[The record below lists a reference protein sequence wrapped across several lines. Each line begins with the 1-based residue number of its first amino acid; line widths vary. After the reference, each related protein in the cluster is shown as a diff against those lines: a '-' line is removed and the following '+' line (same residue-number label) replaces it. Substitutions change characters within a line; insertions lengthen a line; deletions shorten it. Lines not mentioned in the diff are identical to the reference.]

1 MVIIV
6 LIMLMLPMKH
16 FKVLVADYAD
26 AVEDAGN
33 ADNDTV
39 ADAGNADA
47 DNEAFKVAA
56 GRHLFDRRVARPR
69 FGRRASC
76 SQVGETECQ

>member
-47 DNEAFKVAA
+47 DDEAFKVA
-56 GRHLFDRRVARPR
+56 VAIYLIGGGWRPR
-69 FGRRASC
+69 FGGERAAA
-76 SQVGETECQ
+76 